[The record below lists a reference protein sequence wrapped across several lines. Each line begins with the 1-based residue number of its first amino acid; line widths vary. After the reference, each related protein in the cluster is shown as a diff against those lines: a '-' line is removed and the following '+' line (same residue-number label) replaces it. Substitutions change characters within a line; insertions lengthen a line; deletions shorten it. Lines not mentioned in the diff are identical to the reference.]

1 MVNKIKHHKF
11 FFNAL
16 RTMLIFIASF
26 LTYELLKIIE
36 SKLNEMYPNN
46 RFSNYANRKACYFV
60 LIFISDLL
68 ILYLI
73 ALLFDVH
80 L

>member
-1 MVNKIKHHKF
+1 MGIKIKHHIF
-11 FFNAL
+11 FIEAL
-16 RTMLIFIASF
+16 RTALIFIASF

-36 SKLNEMYPNN
+36 SNWNKMYPNKE
-46 RFSNYANRKACYFV
+46 FSHFARRKVYHFFV
-60 LIFISDLL
+60 IFIIDLL

-73 ALLFDVH
+73 ALLFDIH